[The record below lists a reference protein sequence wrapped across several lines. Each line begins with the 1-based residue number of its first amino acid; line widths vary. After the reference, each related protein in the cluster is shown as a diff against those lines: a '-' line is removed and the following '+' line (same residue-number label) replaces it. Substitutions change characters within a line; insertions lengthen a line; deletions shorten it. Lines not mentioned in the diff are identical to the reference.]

1 MFELSCYYH
10 HFYELFSID
19 KIYTFCNSIHLSW
32 KQCYKWKDLHR
43 HRVDFINVISVQW
56 YALNV
61 FYVSDKNWNKSFWVR
76 AERII
81 IMIFYDKSSE
91 IQSLFLSNCQP
102 FPCSYSKKK
111 ANVCPWGLFHLSSYH
126 NWPNNTL
133 LHNNMKLKYYIRKN
147 TVSGN
152 K

>member
-81 IMIFYDKSSE
+81 IIFYDKSFE
-91 IQSLFLSNCQP
+91 FQSLFLSNCQP
-102 FPCSYSKKK
+102 FPCSYSKKSK
-111 ANVCPWGLFHLSSYH
+111 CLSLRAFPSKLISQLTQQHSFAQQYE
-126 NWPNNTL
+126 TQV
-133 LHNNMKLKYYIRKN
+133 LHKKKYSQRQ
-147 TVSGN
+147 
-152 K
+152 